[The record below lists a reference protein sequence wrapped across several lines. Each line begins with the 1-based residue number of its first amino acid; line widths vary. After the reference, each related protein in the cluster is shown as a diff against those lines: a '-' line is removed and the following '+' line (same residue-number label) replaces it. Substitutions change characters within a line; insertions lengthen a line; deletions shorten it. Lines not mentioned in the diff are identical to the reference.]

1 MRALLAIGL
10 LLYSGSAFAQPDG
23 GVVDVPLAEPQ
34 VVKVDG
40 GFFVTDAQML
50 KVGENLAKPCPAVVV
65 QPAPAT
71 GAVEP
76 FFYGVATG
84 ATLVALSVV
93 AAFAYGYMKR

>member
-10 LLYSGSAFAQPDG
+10 VLYSGVVLALPDG

-40 GFFVTDAQML
+40 GFFVTDAQMM
-50 KVGENLAKPCPAVVV
+50 KVGEQIAKPCPAVVV
-65 QPAPAT
+65 QPAPST
-71 GAVEP
+71 GSVEP

-84 ATLVALSVV
+84 ATVVAVAV
-93 AAFAYGYMKR
+93 IAAFAYGYLKR